1 LISQEDPSHFLIFK
15 TRRCFLWENQYFQ
28 LDIYRE
34 PSHDRRK
41 GLMLLETYTTKSGED
56 LKNRLPSF
64 LNIGS
69 DVTGDPA
76 FSMFNL
82 SLKDDWPNNL
92 KFCHQLTDE
101 VEDKMGIELAARE
114 AQDRLDA
121 HRSRQ
126 GSPESSGDDSL
137 TLTESQLNDS
147 NGNPTM
153 LKSRTDL
160 LPLLSGNISHNKSLS
175 PQM

>member
-1 LISQEDPSHFLIFK
+1 
-15 TRRCFLWENQYFQ
+15 
-28 LDIYRE
+28 
-34 PSHDRRK
+34 
-41 GLMLLETYTTKSGED
+41 MLLETYTTITGD
-56 LKNRLPSF
+56 ALKNRLPTF
-64 LNIGS
+64 LNVGS

-82 SLKDDWPNNL
+82 SLKDDWSNNL
-92 KFCHQLTDE
+92 KFCHRLTDE
-101 VEDKMGIELAARE
+101 EDRMGTELAARE
-114 AQDRLDA
+114 AQDRLDM

-126 GSPESSGDDSL
+126 GSPESSGEELL
-137 TLTESQLNDS
+137 TLTETHLNDS

-160 LPLLSGNISHNKSLS
+160 LPLLSSNLTHKKSLS